1 MSKPKELIEI
11 NVGLH
16 VIAAHTLLKVVGIVT
31 YMHKFVFRYTLEKK
45 TLVQVISKF
54 Y

>member
-1 MSKPKELIEI
+1 MSKERELIKT
-11 NVGLH
+11 NVGFH
-16 VIAAHTLLKVVGIVT
+16 VIAAHTLLKVVAVVT
-31 YMHKFVFRYTLEKK
+31 YMHKFVFIYTLGKK